1 MPTITHPEEQ
11 LLLDC
16 FFANSWFDTADY
28 GRQAESRGIAKE
40 RAKKLLSDWQKAGWV
55 QLKPDYN
62 KVFDIIPTEDFFF
75 EMGDRYPIEILK
87 AEAQSRGDRF
97 VRINRDAMHVDVMF
111 GILAAC
117 ADLKNGKSVEDQT
130 ARIRQR
136 MDVSDGRRF
145 LLSFKKT
152 VKVWLEDPKY
162 RPMFGILPD
171 EVLNEWAE
179 GLAKKRFDLTGT
191 GIFSVELPAKQI
203 GLIQACAPRSIIN
216 RLYSPEFR
224 ILES

>member
-16 FFANSWFDTADY
+16 FFANSWFDTVDY

-97 VRINRDAMHVDVMF
+97 VRINRGCH
-111 GILAAC
+111 AC
-117 ADLKNGKSVEDQT
+117 
-130 ARIRQR
+130 
-136 MDVSDGRRF
+136 
-145 LLSFKKT
+145 
-152 VKVWLEDPKY
+152 
-162 RPMFGILPD
+162 
-171 EVLNEWAE
+171 
-179 GLAKKRFDLTGT
+179 
-191 GIFSVELPAKQI
+191 
-203 GLIQACAPRSIIN
+203 
-216 RLYSPEFR
+216 
-224 ILES
+224 